1 VWGGVRFREG
11 EDPSAVMDEAL
22 DHLRKARDAWK
33 ERGGEAW
40 VALGICGV
48 ARAKWAV
55 GDRGSALAEARDCL
69 QKAAGEPEAYRW
81 LGYLEAEEGNWNSA
95 LDAFRTARDKGARN
109 KRELERWMRKVEGK
123 IR

>member
-1 VWGGVRFREG
+1 VLHFGSRL
-11 EDPSAVMDEAL
+11 PSPAVVLAN
-22 DHLRKARDAWK
+22 AT
-33 ERGGEAW
+33 
-40 VALGICGV
+40 
-48 ARAKWAV
+48 
-55 GDRGSALAEARDCL
+55 LAEARDCL